1 MKSCNSYH
9 CKKQSS
15 FFPFSETFILDQ
27 FLDPEKIISG
37 SRNWSIITVSGSRNW
52 HKTSVSG
59 SKISGS
65 RNWQNGSVSGP
76 RNWHKTS
83 VSGARN
89 WREMSVS
96 ASGARN
102 WHIMSVS
109 GARKWHYGRAEL
121 YHFLKY
127 GAFFM
132 GHPLPNPTYK
142 PDLPRPTY
150 QN

>member
-1 MKSCNSYH
+1 M
-9 CKKQSS
+9 
-15 FFPFSETFILDQ
+15 DQ
-27 FLDPEKIISG
+27 FLAPEKVISG
-37 SRNWSIITVSGSRNW
+37 SRNWPIITVSGSRNW

-109 GARKWHYGRAEL
+109 GARNWHYGRAEL
-121 YHFLKY
+121 YPIYILEVNMGSVPRSLNIHSWDLMIAYFLQALWSPMCFLQQY
-127 GAFFM
+127 M
-132 GHPLPNPTYK
+132 GPVPLGI
-142 PDLPRPTY
+142 
-150 QN
+150 